1 MIIIYLRYISGF
13 SMKCIWNSITIFGF
27 RMFSG
32 SPFRNSSA
40 ILDGGN
46 ICRIEQLQHFLT
58 TSRETFLVTCYAVVQ
73 EKKSKM
79 FQLIRDQGSYLA
91 FDSHQ
96 IVTTFLQ
103 NLNKGTFLA
112 NLVPLHAVVVE
123 KKYKMS
129 QPIRGRWLSWK
140 SSVLKS
146 NNDTSWPLTP
156 KGTIVLS
163 LMTGIGMQWS
173 EEVVNVKS
181 FRLMDVRHFSV
192 RRAHLSFWQR

>member
-1 MIIIYLRYISGF
+1 
-13 SMKCIWNSITIFGF
+13 
-27 RMFSG
+27 MFSG

-129 QPIRGRWLSWK
+129 QPIRGR
-140 SSVLKS
+140 
-146 NNDTSWPLTP
+146 
-156 KGTIVLS
+156 
-163 LMTGIGMQWS
+163 
-173 EEVVNVKS
+173 
-181 FRLMDVRHFSV
+181 
-192 RRAHLSFWQR
+192 